1 MKRWDCGVAFK
12 DVRILKNGKIF
23 LRYHVTTRRCERKTV
38 CHLAK
43 DLIGCYGPLFLSES
57 NQNFITTLLIGVVL
71 KEPRTQSC
79 SLDSCTVE
87 PRYNDT
93 NFSAIF
99 LRYTEVSF
107 NQGSRAG
114 IINKEGPP

>member
-1 MKRWDCGVAFK
+1 MCYTPCDETGQYACGPFLVPHGYTRW
-12 DVRILKNGKIF
+12 
-23 LRYHVTTRRCERKTV
+23 
-38 CHLAK
+38 
-43 DLIGCYGPLFLSES
+43 LSRAAVEIS
-57 NQNFITTLLIGVVL
+57 GSPQPHG
-71 KEPRTQSC
+71 
-79 SLDSCTVE
+79 TVE
-87 PRYNDT
+87 TRYNDT

>member
-1 MKRWDCGVAFK
+1 VEVNAIAMRDHFSGGSEFWWGDQGGCGFYISVLPELF
-12 DVRILKNGKIF
+12 VYTMVYTYWLP
-23 LRYHVTTRRCERKTV
+23 YTTES
-38 CHLAK
+38 
-43 DLIGCYGPLFLSES
+43 LSKS
-57 NQNFITTLLIGVVL
+57 LLL
-71 KEPRTQSC
+71 YTA
-79 SLDSCTVE
+79 E

>member
-1 MKRWDCGVAFK
+1 MK
-12 DVRILKNGKIF
+12 DVLDRVQLIKGYKY
-23 LRYHVTTRRCERKTV
+23 LRNN
-38 CHLAK
+38 
-43 DLIGCYGPLFLSES
+43 I
-57 NQNFITTLLIGVVL
+57 I
-71 KEPRTQSC
+71 
-79 SLDSCTVE
+79 VE

>member
-1 MKRWDCGVAFK
+1 MGSSAIVEQFLEAEL
-12 DVRILKNGKIF
+12 ILVIA
-23 LRYHVTTRRCERKTV
+23 TRSV
-38 CHLAK
+38 
-43 DLIGCYGPLFLSES
+43 GG
-57 NQNFITTLLIGVVL
+57 
-71 KEPRTQSC
+71 
-79 SLDSCTVE
+79 TVE

-107 NQGSRAG
+107 NQGSRAS